1 MRSGGEA
8 LLSVF
13 LCEIGD
19 ELGER
24 AATFDGER
32 VEDGSAQAA
41 RFAVAAQADHLIG
54 FGLRD
59 ETCIEFGIW

>member
-1 MRSGGEA
+1 MRSGGDA

-24 AATFDGER
+24 AAAFDGEC

-41 RFAVAAQADHLIG
+41 RFEVAAQTDHVI
-54 FGLRD
+54 FFCLRD